1 MTRQLSFN
9 ELPDSA
15 ILRIPV
21 VTQLTGISRSGIYA
35 KSRQKKMPPILKIGC
50 GRSSGCRVGE
60 VRRYLSDPTTYKAPD

>member
-1 MTRQLSFN
+1 MTKQLSFN

-21 VTQLTGISRSGIYA
+21 VTQLTGVSRSGLYA
-35 KSRQKKMPPILKIGC
+35 KSRQMKMPPIVKIGD

-60 VRRYLSDPTTYKAPD
+60 VRRYLSDPATYTAPS